1 MSKELKSLSVGDIV
15 VSMKNISGDKYSG
28 SDEEHD
34 TEIGLLCHEGQWL
47 VVRHINLERKDSPY
61 LVSRFKMLRSGLLRR
76 IQPIGDSFYVSRDS
90 IEHWEE
96 VL

>member
-1 MSKELKSLSVGDIV
+1 MSRPLNVGDIV
-15 VSMKNISGDKYSG
+15 VSMKNISG
-28 SDEEHD
+28 EEHD

-47 VVRHINLERKDSPY
+47 VVRHINLERQNSFY
-61 LVSRFKMLRSGLLRR
+61 LVSRFKIQRPGILRR